1 MLAASSDAMR
11 LVVVWGVAGPAL
23 GQRLASFSLHNR
35 AILPVRFMPPYH
47 PLTALQQGVAA
58 AVRAAAEAAAGAVSA
73 AGVLQ
78 LQAGAGAVSRAAVA
92 AADVL
97 QEGVAGQLRDRLLAY
112 CELYGGLHLADMR
125 WVGPW
130 DSSAHE
136 HTCRFLLAMA
146 YCWSMVDDQPGHCQ

>member
-11 LVVVWGVAGPAL
+11 IVVVWGVAGPSL

-35 AILPVRFMPPYH
+35 AVLPVRFMPPYH

-58 AVRAAAEAAAGAVSA
+58 AARAAAAASAAAQAAVAGVRPVSA

-78 LQAGAGAVSRAAVA
+78 MHAGPGAVGSAAVA

-97 QEGVAGQLRDRLLAY
+97 ERGCVGQLRDRLLAY

-125 WVGPW
+125 
-130 DSSAHE
+130 
-136 HTCRFLLAMA
+136 
-146 YCWSMVDDQPGHCQ
+146 